1 MTIFTANEKKK
12 KKNLIAIVPTKHGFT
27 HYLAKPK
34 KNKKKC

>member
-12 KKNLIAIVPTKHGFT
+12 KKNLVAIVSTKYGFT

-34 KNKKKC
+34 KLKKN